1 VVAPS
6 ATSSAGPP
14 TTGSAPS
21 TFVSELAQTF
31 RRQLGRALGC
41 RIEADATS
49 LAFVDHYLSLARDE
63 RRPEIL
69 TLLAAGAG
77 AHFAQVVAKE
87 LGAHVLDDRKDP
99 RRIRVLLV
107 HRCCHFSPVD
117 LAYAAI
123 LGEALTPAEERHPAG
138 RALDLAFH
146 LSQAAED
153 GVSEAAWVEAR
164 LAELPPVPQDEY
176 FGLTCRIET
185 LSLICQLL
193 AARDRADGRPPR
205 TYTVTDYAEILAHS
219 A

>member
-1 VVAPS
+1 MAASS
-6 ATSSAGPP
+6 ATSPSGPP
-14 TTGSAPS
+14 ATGSAPS
-21 TFVSELAQTF
+21 TFVAELAETF

-49 LAFVDHYLSLARDE
+49 LAFVDHYLALARDE

-77 AHFAQVVAKE
+77 AHFAQVVAEE

-123 LGEALTPAEERHPAG
+123 VGEALDPADERHPAG
-138 RALDLAFH
+138 HALDLAFH
-146 LSQAAED
+146 LPRSD
-153 GVSEAAWVEAR
+153 GDGPSEAAWVEAR

-176 FGLTCRIET
+176 FGLTCRLET

-193 AARDRADGRPPR
+193 AARDQADGRAPR
-205 TYTVTDYAEILAHS
+205 TYTVTDYAEFLARS